1 MMKFSLKNSLL
12 KSKVYVILGLVF
24 LIILWEIS
32 AIIINN
38 NIYLPRI
45 EEVFS
50 SILLIIKEKSFVKD
64 SLSSFLRSIIS
75 FVSAL
80 FIAVILGVISTVKK
94 PFREFLKPINAI
106 IKTIPTMVL
115 VVLSLVWF
123 DKDKTPYLVG
133 ILIVFPIFY
142 EGIIGNLLNVDYKI
156 IQMCKIYNI
165 KIKEMIKKIYI
176 PVIINFIENNFVSSF
191 SLAFKVVIAGEVHG
205 QPKYGIGSSI
215 QNAKANFDVSKIFGW
230 IIIIAFISIIFDA
243 INMLIRRKA
252 NKWRIKNEN

>member
-106 IKTIPTMVL
+106 TKTIPTMVL

-133 ILIVFPIFY
+133 ILIVVKY
-142 EGIIGNLLNVDYKI
+142 II
-156 IQMCKIYNI
+156 
-165 KIKEMIKKIYI
+165 
-176 PVIINFIENNFVSSF
+176 
-191 SLAFKVVIAGEVHG
+191 
-205 QPKYGIGSSI
+205 
-215 QNAKANFDVSKIFGW
+215 
-230 IIIIAFISIIFDA
+230 
-243 INMLIRRKA
+243 
-252 NKWRIKNEN
+252 